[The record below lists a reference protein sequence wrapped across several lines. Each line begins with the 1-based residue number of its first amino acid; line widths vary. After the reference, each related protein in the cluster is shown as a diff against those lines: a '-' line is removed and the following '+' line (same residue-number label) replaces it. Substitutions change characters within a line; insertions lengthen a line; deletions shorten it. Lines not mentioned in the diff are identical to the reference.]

1 MELWTIFVA
10 TTPGCTA
17 ITLHN
22 SSLPLQNDGTWHMRG
37 DPSVTTKWHRFNDLY
52 RFLWLVF
59 KGDSESEI
67 VVSLSQDSEGPMHFE
82 IKDIGQ
88 NTTSALE
95 NASRTIEVPHETFYV
110 SSILLWCFHFLEG
123 FPSNNSPLTTN
134 CQDPRVSRVYLGG
147 DFLFHYKMT
156 NMGSPTTW
164 RTKVPSCNITSLNL
178 NWPFYGWHRSIEFV
192 KIPK

>member
-10 TTPGCTA
+10 TTPGRTA

-52 RFLWLVF
+52 RFLWLAF
-59 KGDSESEI
+59 KGYSESEI

-82 IKDIGQ
+82 IKNIGQ

-110 SSILLWCFHFLEG
+110 SSMILRCWKTSHETTALSQQNARTLVFHVSIWGVTFCF
-123 FPSNNSPLTTN
+123 TIKWQTWA
-134 CQDPRVSRVYLGG
+134 
-147 DFLFHYKMT
+147 
-156 NMGSPTTW
+156 SPTTW
-164 RTKVPSCNITSLNL
+164 RTKVQSCNITSLN
-178 NWPFYGWHRSIEFV
+178 WPFYGCHRSIEFV
-192 KIPK
+192 KVPK